1 MHLSFTGV
9 LVSEKYASDHLRRR
23 GKKARSEI
31 IAGEMCRGGDLN
43 WCQSVTSSVNKRAT
57 QPLAP
62 VEILSGVE
70 KLEAS
75 VY

>member
-1 MHLSFTGV
+1 MPQIICDGV
-9 LVSEKYASDHLRRR
+9 GKRLAQRRLQEKCVEAAIR
-23 GKKARSEI
+23 
-31 IAGEMCRGGDLN
+31 
-43 WCQSVTSSVNKRAT
+43 CQSVTSSVNKRAT
-57 QPLAP
+57 EPLAV

>member
-1 MHLSFTGV
+1 MPQIICDGV
-9 LVSEKYASDHLRRR
+9 
-23 GKKARSEI
+23 GKKARSETT
-31 IAGEMCRGGDLN
+31 AGEMCRGGDLN
-43 WCQSVTSSVNKRAT
+43 RCQSVTLSVNKRAT
-57 QPLAP
+57 EPLTP